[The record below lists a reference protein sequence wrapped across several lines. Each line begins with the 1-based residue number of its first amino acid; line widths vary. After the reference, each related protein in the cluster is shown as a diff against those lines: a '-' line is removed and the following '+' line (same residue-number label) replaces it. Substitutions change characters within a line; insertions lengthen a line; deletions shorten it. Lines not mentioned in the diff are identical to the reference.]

1 MNIEKLS
8 CERAEEIRSAI
19 KSKYQK
25 VAMSPEGF
33 FAYPVGAEG
42 ALKLGYDP
50 AWLALVPATVISR
63 FVGVGNPFSIRMPKP
78 GDRILDAGCG
88 CGFDTFIASSMAGAS
103 GKATGIDITADM
115 LEIAQSAAEG
125 FQSGNI
131 EFREGTVEQLPFD
144 DGYFDLVLSNGVL
157 NLIPDKPKA
166 FKEIARVLRPEG
178 ALVAADLLVMEAIPA
193 EVLASTDAWST

>member
-19 KSKYQK
+19 QSKYQK
-25 VAMSPEGF
+25 VAISPEGF
-33 FAYPVGAEG
+33 FAYPVGEEG

-50 AWLALVPATVISR
+50 AWLALVPSTVVSR
-63 FVGVGNPFSIRMPKP
+63 FVGVGNPFSIHRPKP
-78 GDRILDAGCG
+78 GERILDAGCG

-103 GKATGIDITADM
+103 GKAVGVDITADM
-115 LEIAQSAAEG
+115 LAIAQSAAKEFKNGNVEFCEG
-125 FQSGNI
+125 AI
-131 EFREGTVEQLPFD
+131 EQLPFE
-144 DGYFDLVLSNGVL
+144 DGYFDMILSNGVL

-178 ALVAADLLVMEAIPA
+178 VLIAADLLVMEAIPA
-193 EVLASTDAWST
+193 EVLASADAWST